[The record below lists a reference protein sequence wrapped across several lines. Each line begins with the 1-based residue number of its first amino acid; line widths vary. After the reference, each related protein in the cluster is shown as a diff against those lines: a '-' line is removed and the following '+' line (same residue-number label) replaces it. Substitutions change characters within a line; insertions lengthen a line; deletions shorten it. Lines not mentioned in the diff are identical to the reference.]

1 MMKALIIDDEQ
12 SNIENLDALL
22 KQYCPGV
29 TIVGHAT
36 DIDQA
41 SQLVTLHKPDL
52 LFLDIQLGEQTGFDL
67 LKELPNKDF
76 EVIFITA
83 FDRYGVEA
91 IKFSALD
98 YLLKPVDIPELILSV
113 RKAEQK
119 MMARHKDQQ
128 LEFLLNHLKS
138 TDQMPAK
145 IALPQLQE
153 IRYVAVRDIVR
164 CEADNSYTSFYLQNG
179 DRIMV
184 SKSIKEYAEMLKPIG
199 FLRTHQSHLVNSLFV
214 RSWIKEDGG
223 TLLLN
228 NGDRIPVSKP
238 NKAAVQLALNQNT
251 H

>member
-1 MMKALIIDDEQ
+1 MNALIIDDDQ
-12 SNIENLDALL
+12 FNIENLDGLL
-22 KQYCPGV
+22 RRYCPDV
-29 TIVGHAT
+29 TIAGHAANLE
-36 DIDQA
+36 QA
-41 SQLVTLHKPDL
+41 AQLVALHKPDL

-67 LKELPNKDF
+67 LRVLPNKDF

-83 FDRYGVEA
+83 FDTYGVEA

-113 RKAEQK
+113 RKANQK
-119 MMARHKDQQ
+119 IIARHKDQQ

-138 TDQMPAK
+138 TDHIPMK
-145 IALPQLQE
+145 IALPQLHE
-153 IRYVAVRDIVR
+153 IRYVAVGDIVR
-164 CEADNSYTSFYLQNG
+164 CEADNSYTSFFLQTG

-184 SKSIKEYAEMLKPIG
+184 SKSIKEYADLLKPIG
-199 FLRTHQSHLVNSLFV
+199 FLRTHQSHLVNSTFV
-214 RSWIKEDGG
+214 KSWIKEDGG

-238 NKAAVQLALNQNT
+238 NKAAVQLALNRNI